1 MTTDEC
7 RASYGINENV
17 LRLIVIMVVQFY
29 EHSRN
34 RGVVYFRWVNCMVC
48 ELYLNKVDIKMSQ
61 EYSTENSAQCCVAAW
76 MREEFGGE

>member
-29 EHSRN
+29 EHSKN

-48 ELYLNKVDIKMSQ
+48 ELYLNKVDIKCHKSI
-61 EYSTENSAQCCVAAW
+61 AQRTLLNVVW
-76 MREEFGGE
+76 QPG